1 VARPRPGPA
10 VGGGDG
16 ARGSSRRFRRHHAAT
31 ELAEPA
37 HFVAGQYYLVRMRVD
52 VVPGVLEQAYSVSSS
67 PWPPSSEIEIT
78 VRDVPGGRTSRVLAR
93 QVREGDQLH
102 LHGPFGALTWN
113 EADGG
118 PLLMIGAGGGV
129 APFASIVRFASVRIP
144 HCPNAP
150 RLAATQPLMVS
161 APGWRG
167 VATSSN
173 VWSSLTCALLM
184 NRPTAVW
191 RG

>member
-1 VARPRPGPA
+1 MP
-10 VGGGDG
+10 
-16 ARGSSRRFRRHHAAT
+16 
-31 ELAEPA
+31 
-37 HFVAGQYYLVRMRVD
+37 
-52 VVPGVLEQAYSVSSS
+52 
-67 PWPPSSEIEIT
+67 
-78 VRDVPGGRTSRVLAR
+78 RVLAR
-93 QVREGDQLH
+93 QVRGGDQLH
-102 LHGPFGALTWN
+102 LHAPFGALTWN

-118 PLLMIGAGGGV
+118 PLLMIGAGSGV
-129 APFASIVRFASVRIP
+129 APFASIVRFASARIP

-161 APGWRG
+161 APGWLG